1 MVLRWLVLVR
11 MVVLVTANNN
21 NDVCLLI
28 LEDQKSILPVAI
40 SAFDVSQSSK
50 KELSSYHGA
59 IVVTHDGNVRVIRGI
74 DILGF
79 WGETFGR
86 KIISALFGAHR
97 IKVHFESCT
106 SLSLE
111 RFKSVILEYIPLDSM
126 KGDPYLPQDKPLEL
140 VLEQVKQSNSFE
152 EIFKCINVPQVE
164 DCLDVL

>member
-1 MVLRWLVLVR
+1 M
-11 MVVLVTANNN
+11 TANNN

-28 LEDQKSILPVAI
+28 LENQKSILPVAL

-59 IVVTHDGNVRVIRGI
+59 IVVTQDGNVRVIRDI

-86 KIISALFGAHR
+86 KMISALFGAHR

-106 SLSLE
+106 SFSLE
-111 RFKSVILEYIPLDSM
+111 RLKSVMLEYIPLDSM
-126 KGDPYLPQDKPLEL
+126 KGDPYLPQEKTLEI
-140 VLEQVKQSNSFE
+140 VLEQINRANSFE
-152 EIFKCINVPQVE
+152 EVFKCINVPE
-164 DCLDVL
+164 ADDCLDVL